1 MRAHRLLVLAAVLGC
16 ASGPPVGRTGGPSPH
31 PPSPVAVD
39 SLLRALTPRQKVGQ
53 LVVPRL
59 SGAYAALDDSLFQ
72 VAARWVDSL
81 EVGGLTVFAGSPFDV
96 AAKLNA
102 LQLRA
107 RLPLLVSADLEWG
120 AGMRLVRATAFPM
133 IMAVRAPAGPGDRHT
148 DGAGPAPPGG

>member
-72 VAARWVDSL
+72 VAGRWGDSL
-81 EVGGLTVFAGSPFDV
+81 QVGGPTGVSGPPFHV
-96 AAKLNA
+96 AA
-102 LQLRA
+102 QPHPPP
-107 RLPLLVSADLEWG
+107 LP
-120 AGMRLVRATAFPM
+120 
-133 IMAVRAPAGPGDRHT
+133 
-148 DGAGPAPPGG
+148 PPPPPP

>member
-72 VAARWVDSL
+72 VASRSVESL
-81 EVGGLTVFAGSPFDV
+81 EGGGPRAVARSPFDAV
-96 AAKLNA
+96 GKLQA
-102 LQLRA
+102 PRLRVP
-107 RLPLLVSADLEWG
+107 LPLLRPD
-120 AGMRLVRATAFPM
+120 
-133 IMAVRAPAGPGDRHT
+133 
-148 DGAGPAPPGG
+148 

>member
-1 MRAHRLLVLAAVLGC
+1 MRAHRLLVLAAGLGC
-16 ASGPPVGRTGGPSPH
+16 ATGPPVGRTGGPSPH
-31 PPSPVAVD
+31 PPSPVPVD
-39 SLLRALTPRQKVGQ
+39 SLLGALTPRQKVGQ

-81 EVGGLTVFAGSPFDV
+81 EVGGLIVFAGSPFDV

-102 LQLRA
+102 LQRRA

-120 AGMRLVRATAFPM
+120 AGMRLVGAPAFPM
-133 IMAVRAPAGPGDRHT
+133 ILAAGGPRDPGDAAT
-148 DGAGPAPPGG
+148 TAA

>member
-72 VAARWVDSL
+72 VAGRGGDSL
-81 EVGGLTVFAGSPFDV
+81 EGGGLTGFAGAPFDV
-96 AAKLNA
+96 AAKLNSP
-102 LQLRA
+102 QLRA
-107 RLPLLVSADLEWG
+107 PRPLLVFAGLQGG
-120 AGMRLVRATAFPM
+120 AGVGARV
-133 IMAVRAPAGPGDRHT
+133 APALS
-148 DGAGPAPPGG
+148 